1 MNIKIKVINFL
12 TNEVEIDA
20 ERKISSNWKTVENN
34 HNVFRGAYPDCQVNF
49 YVDDKNFIFS
59 PPLNMEQ
66 DGIAYD
72 EGRITWNDY
81 VGKWYKGSPMGC
93 NEDSDLDT
101 IERYEE
107 EDFLS
112 RDAVC
117 Y

>member
-20 ERKISSNWKTVENN
+20 ERKITSNWKTVQHN
-34 HNVFRGAYPDCQVNF
+34 HNVFRGAYPDSQVNF

-66 DGIAYD
+66 DEIAYN
-72 EGRITWNDY
+72 EGRMTWNDY
-81 VGKWYKGSPMGC
+81 VGKWYKDCPAMLK
-93 NEDSDLDT
+93 EDEDI
-101 IERYEE
+101 IERYEQ

-112 RDAVC
+112 RDAIC